1 MTETAERI
9 IQKHFGCGA
18 DKIEKTQSAVN
29 NYVYS
34 FTVAGND
41 YYLKMYRSMDWP
53 EEGKIPF
60 VYRCLSLNNISCAGL
75 VAYNRDN
82 EIYPNGYL
90 IEYRVP
96 GTAADKTLLDIEQES
111 RLYARLAELLS
122 YVHGIRIQNFG
133 YIGSGIA
140 SHGSITDFLYDE
152 FDGLEGRLKDIIP
165 KIQLNTAEE
174 AEGEGSGYCAQLRE
188 PALRSVPW

>member
-140 SHGSITDFLYDE
+140 SH
-152 FDGLEGRLKDIIP
+152 
-165 KIQLNTAEE
+165 
-174 AEGEGSGYCAQLRE
+174 
-188 PALRSVPW
+188 